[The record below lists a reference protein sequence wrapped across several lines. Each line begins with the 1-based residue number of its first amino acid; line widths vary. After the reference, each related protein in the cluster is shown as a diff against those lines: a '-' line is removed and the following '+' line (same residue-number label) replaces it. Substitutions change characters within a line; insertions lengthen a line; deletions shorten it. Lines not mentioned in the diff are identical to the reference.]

1 MPEWFARVRAGW
13 RFDGQGKSGY
23 NRVVEEQTT
32 AEHTPSVYIPMD
44 RRQALA
50 RGGSLP
56 DRTSGAALFADISG
70 FTPLTEALVRTLGPR
85 IGAEELTRQLNRV
98 YDALITEVDRYGG
111 SVIGFAGD
119 AITCWFAD
127 QDLTGSVE
135 SVRSVSFG
143 ASLRATACA
152 LAMQQAMAPF
162 GVVELSFG
170 ETVSLAMKAAVASG
184 PARRLL
190 VGDPSIQ
197 LMDALAGETL
207 ARMAAGEHLANRG
220 EVLVDVRTVEH
231 LEEQGRVL
239 EWRTDAETGA
249 RFAVVGELAGPVEP
263 APWQTLAPAALQEE
277 QVRRWLLPAVY
288 ERLREG
294 LGEILVELRPG
305 VVTLF
310 LSFAGIDYEGDE
322 EAQTKLDRF
331 IRWVQGLLA
340 RYEGSLLQLII
351 GDKGSY
357 LYASFGA
364 PVAHEDDPRRA
375 VLAALELRTP
385 PADLGFIESI
395 QIGISQG
402 RMRTGAYG
410 GMTRRTY
417 GVLGDEV
424 NLAARL
430 MQQAGPGE
438 VLASRRVEQ
447 AAGGA
452 FNWEVLPAIRVKGKS
467 APVPVAR
474 LVGMS
479 RARARAESTVYTGKM
494 VGREEEMAQLLE
506 SLRPLFAEG
515 DTRFPGMVCVY
526 GEAGVGKSRLVYEL
540 RQRLASPVPQ
550 IPGPKWF
557 ICPAE
562 QILRPSL
569 YPFKYFL
576 REYFDQ
582 YAESSEQENKARF
595 GEILDGLIS
604 DLETVEGVP
613 ALEVSEIKRELERTR
628 SMLGA
633 LVDLRW
639 EGSLYEQLEPRLRFE
654 NSLAAFKTL
663 VRAESLRQPVVLHVE
678 DAHWLDADSEELLRV
693 LTRNVEAYPLA
704 VLLTGRYRDDGS
716 RYEVDVDEQVPRRV
730 IDLNELPPAG
740 IQALAGQ
747 ALAGE
752 ISNDLATFLE
762 EKTNGNPLFIEQLAL
777 DLRERG
783 FIRLEDGK
791 WQVRSEDVEAV
802 PASISAV
809 LIARLDR
816 LAAQVKVAVQT
827 AAVLGREFEVQVLSR
842 ILQDDDQLLAKVR
855 QAEAE
860 LVWSALSELRYIF
873 RHTLMRDAAYD
884 MQLQARLERL
894 HALAGWAIEEMYAE
908 DLGPH
913 YGDLAYHYGKAGDT
927 EREYRYARLAGEHA
941 AAQYANQ
948 EAIGYFNQAL
958 RSIALLDTDE
968 TGEQRL
974 VIYTALG
981 ELLTTIG
988 QYDQALDHLNEA
1000 HLLSLWLG
1008 DREAQARACRW
1019 VAQTY
1024 EQLGE
1029 YPPALEWIEQGLI
1042 ALGSDDPD
1050 DRAETAEA
1058 AELSLIAGF
1067 IHTRQGYYDDALE
1080 QCQRA
1085 LDIAD
1090 ELSKVPSLAR
1100 AYNLLGHVARL
1111 RGQMTTA
1118 IEHFQRAL
1126 DLYEQAGDIRGRALA
1141 HNMLAVAYD
1150 NVGQWQEAERYY
1162 HQAREIFE
1170 QMGDVYNRAFV
1181 DNNLGEIA
1189 RTQGRLEE
1197 ALTSYQAG
1205 LRAAEQIGGSLW
1217 VLGGF
1222 HNNLGA
1228 TFIRRGEIDAA
1239 REHLRI
1245 SQDYFERA
1253 QARDWLPE
1261 LYCHWAEAAL
1271 YVKELVEAQA
1281 QAEKALGLARELEMR
1296 PEEGT
1301 ALRILG
1307 EVATAQ
1313 GQFDRAEEHIDRSLE
1328 ILESVGDEY
1337 RLARSQLSLA
1347 ELHIAQG
1354 KPMAARVALEQ
1365 CIPAFE
1371 RLEAA
1376 LDLSTARELWE
1387 EAV

>member
-1 MPEWFARVRAGW
+1 
-13 RFDGQGKSGY
+13 
-23 NRVVEEQTT
+23 VEERTT
-32 AEHTPSVYIPMD
+32 LEHALSVYIPTD

-50 RGGSLP
+50 RGDSLP
-56 DRTSGAALFADISG
+56 DWTSGAALFADISG

-85 IGAEELTRQLNRV
+85 LGAEELTRQLNRV
-98 YDALITEVDRYGG
+98 YDALIAEVNRYGG

-127 QDLTGSVE
+127 QDLTGFTEPAGST
-135 SVRSVSFG
+135 SCG

-152 LAMQQAMAPF
+152 LGMQQAMGQF
-162 GVVELSFG
+162 NVVELSFG
-170 ETVSLAMKAAVASG
+170 ETVSLAVKAAVASG
-184 PARRLL
+184 PVRRLL
-190 VGDPSIQ
+190 VGDPGIQ

-207 ARMAAGEHLANRG
+207 ARMAVGEHLANRG
-220 EVLVDVRTVEH
+220 EVLVDAQTVEC
-231 LEEQGRVL
+231 LGEWGQVL
-239 EWRTDAETGA
+239 EWRTDVETGT
-249 RFAVVGELAGPVEP
+249 RFGVVGELASPVEP
-263 APWQTLAPAALQEE
+263 VPWQALAPEALSEE

-310 LSFAGIDYEGDE
+310 LNFAGIDYEGDE
-322 EAQTKLDRF
+322 EAEAKLDRF

-385 PADLGFIESI
+385 PADLDFIESV

-410 GMTRRTY
+410 GRTRRTY

-438 VLASRRVEQ
+438 VLVSRRVEQ

-452 FNWEVLPAIRVKGKS
+452 FTWEVLPAVRVKGKS

-479 RARARAESTVYTGKM
+479 GARARAESTAYTGKM
-494 VGREEEMAQLLE
+494 VGREDEMAQLLE
-506 SLRPLFAEG
+506 SLQPLFADER
-515 DTRFPGMVCVY
+515 TRFSGMVYVH

-540 RQRLASPVPQ
+540 RQRLSSPNPQ
-550 IPGPKWF
+550 IPDPKWF
-557 ICPAE
+557 MCPAE
-562 QILRPSL
+562 QILRSSL

-582 YAESSEQENKARF
+582 YAESSEEENKARF
-595 GEILDGLIS
+595 GEILEGLIS

-613 ALEVSEIKRELERTR
+613 EAEVSEIERELERTR

-654 NSLAAFKTL
+654 NSLTAFKTL

-678 DAHWLDADSEELLRV
+678 DAHWLDGDSEELLRA
-693 LTRNVEAYPLA
+693 LTRNVEVHPLV

-716 RYEVDVDEQVPRRV
+716 PYEVSVDEDVPRRV
-730 IDLNELPPAG
+730 IDLNELSSLG

-747 ALAGE
+747 SLAGE
-752 ISNDLATFLE
+752 VSDNLVAFLE

-783 FIRLEDGK
+783 FVRLEDGE
-791 WQVRSEDVEAV
+791 WQVRGEDVEAV

-816 LAAQVKVAVQT
+816 LAAQVKAAVQT

-842 ILQDDDQLLAKVR
+842 ILRDDDQLLAKVR
-855 QAEAE
+855 QAEE
-860 LVWSALSELRYIF
+860 EMVWSALSEMRYIF

-894 HALAGWAIEEMYAE
+894 HALAGWAIGETYAE

-913 YGDLAYHYGKAGDT
+913 YGDLAYHYGKAGDR

-941 AAQYANQ
+941 AARYANQ

-958 RSIALLDTDE
+958 RSIALQDPDE

-974 VIYTALG
+974 AIYTALG
-981 ELLTTIG
+981 ELLTTMG

-1000 HLLSLWLG
+1000 HMLSLWLG
-1008 DREAQARACRW
+1008 DREAQARACLGM
-1019 VAQTY
+1019 AQTY
-1024 EQLGE
+1024 ENLGE
-1029 YPPALEWIEQGLI
+1029 YPPALEWIDQGLT
-1042 ALGSDDPD
+1042 ALRSDDAS
-1050 DRAETAEA
+1050 DRAGTAEA
-1058 AELSLIAGF
+1058 AQLSTLAGF
-1067 IHTRQGYYDDALE
+1067 IHTRQGDYDNALE
-1080 QCQRA
+1080 QGQRA
-1085 LDIAD
+1085 LDIVG
-1090 ELSKVPSLAR
+1090 ESGEVTSLAR
-1100 AYNLLGHVARL
+1100 TYNLLGHVAKL
-1111 RGQMTTA
+1111 RGQITVA

-1126 DLYEQAGDIRGRALA
+1126 DLYEQAGDIRGRALS
-1141 HNMLAVAYD
+1141 HNMLAVAYY

-1170 QMGDVYNRAFV
+1170 QMGDVYMRAFV

-1189 RTQGRLEE
+1189 RTQGRLDE
-1197 ALTSYQAG
+1197 ALASYQAG
-1205 LRAAEQIGGSLW
+1205 LRAVEQIGGSLW

-1228 TFIRRGEIDAA
+1228 TLIRRGEIDTA

-1245 SQDYFERA
+1245 SQEYFERA

-1261 LYCHWAEAAL
+1261 LHCHWAEAAL
-1271 YVKELVEAQA
+1271 YVGELAEAEA
-1281 QAEKALGLARELEMR
+1281 QAEKALSLARELEMR

-1313 GQFDRAEEHIDRSLE
+1313 GQFGRAEAYIDQSLA
-1328 ILESVGDEY
+1328 ILESAGNEY
-1337 RLARSQLSLA
+1337 KLAQSQLSLA
-1347 ELHIAQG
+1347 ELHSTQG
-1354 KPMAARVALEQ
+1354 KSMAARAALEQ

-1376 LDLSTARELWE
+1376 LDLSAALKLREE
-1387 EAV
+1387 IV